1 MEATEKEYAPHQQR
15 VVDEKNELED
25 KFSKLGAFVLDN
37 PIYMSLEDDD
47 KQDLTEQY
55 DAMEKYLIILE
66 RRISKFC

>member
-55 DAMEKYLIILE
+55 DVMEKYLIILE
-66 RRISKFC
+66 KRIAKF